1 MTLVLN
7 FLQIFACKLSSLGPG
22 AELLPQATEI
32 RPRAACGP
40 PQGRVGLRSVC
51 GLPFQHAPFPR
62 SRSGFCSIL
71 FFSRRIP
78 SWIPP
83 FPSLV
88 GRFLV
93 TFWLVCA
100 QCWLKLGCYF
110 FVMFFGSVFF
120 TIFVV
125 FLTSLGGQ
133 FCMFFAY
140 LFELFFCLLFPLM
153 FFKFLHTFKT
163 RDLQNTLFFSS
174 KNVILEEPPLHKK
187 FENLNFL
194 GLDRALFFA

>member
-1 MTLVLN
+1 ML
-7 FLQIFACKLSSLGPG
+7 LSDFQGHLKQGDEKREIG
-22 AELLPQATEI
+22 RLPRHRRRKNAPEVSQREPKGSRREAKI

-40 PQGRVGLRSVC
+40 PQGRVELRSVC

-93 TFWLVCA
+93 TFCDLLVEIGLSCFR
-100 QCWLKLGCYF
+100 Y
-110 FVMFFGSVFF
+110 VFF
-120 TIFVV
+120 ECFWTIFDV
-125 FLTSLGGQ
+125 FLTSSL
-133 FCMFFAY
+133 C
-140 LFELFFCLLFPLM
+140 
-153 FFKFLHTFKT
+153 
-163 RDLQNTLFFSS
+163 
-174 KNVILEEPPLHKK
+174 
-187 FENLNFL
+187 
-194 GLDRALFFA
+194 